1 MLRPRRAGCR
11 RRLCGALRTFVL
23 ALPVLLAAPLATA
36 EEEVRDDVPDY
47 RNETLTGD
55 WSGWRTAMSEGGIN
69 VDIGYVVDLLRNTRG
84 GIAKGGRPMTHL
96 DFKLKAD
103 FEKLAGWRGGSGYA
117 NFIHDA
123 GGKLNARQ
131 VDSLLG
137 SSNIEVADNTHR
149 FLHAWLQ
156 QEFADGQGALLA
168 GIYPL
173 DSEFQVM
180 EAASV
185 FVLPPYGPSA
195 DLALT
200 RGPSIFNT
208 AAFGLRA
215 KWLTKNRAAYVQAA
229 VLDGIPG
236 EPARQ
241 RGTHVRFAKGDGIMS
256 IVEVGLTPAEAGHA
270 FEPAATVRGEP
281 LSAEMKAHEFVER
294 IEKYA
299 LGIWRY
305 SARVDDLI
313 DVDGAGSPLRRRSWG
328 WYALA
333 ERTFYRGGGSS
344 DLVGFARLS
353 TTDGDSTAIRQTLNL
368 GLRARGIIAGRER
381 DIAGIAYTRALLGDK
396 FRRVQAA
403 AGSETTAYEDAWEL
417 TYRIQATRWLAVQPL
432 IQRIGHPGGDR
443 SRAAAHIVG
452 ARIDLAF

>member
-1 MLRPRRAGCR
+1 MPRLRLAVCR
-11 RRLCGALRTFVL
+11 RPVAAARTIVL
-23 ALPVLLAAPLATA
+23 ALAGLLAPPAAGA
-36 EEEVRDDVPDY
+36 ADEVQDDIPDY
-47 RNETLTGD
+47 ANETLTGD
-55 WSGWRTAMSEGGIN
+55 WAGRRTAMSEAGIN
-69 VDIGYVVDLLRNTRG
+69 LDIGYVVDMLRNTRG
-84 GIAKGGRPMTHL
+84 GLAKGGRPITHL

-103 FEKLAGWRGGSGYA
+103 FGKLVGWRGGSGYA

-123 GGKLNARQ
+123 GGKLNVRQ
-131 VDSLLG
+131 VGSLLG
-137 SSNIEVADNTHR
+137 TSNIEVADNTHR

-173 DSEFQVM
+173 DSEFQVVD
-180 EAASV
+180 AASV
-185 FVLPPYGPSA
+185 FVAPPYGA
-195 DLALT
+195 TAELALT

-215 KWLTKNRAAYVQAA
+215 KWLTKNRAAYVQGA

-236 EPARQ
+236 DPARQ
-241 RGTHVRFAKGDGIMS
+241 RGTHVSFDKGDGIMS
-256 IVEVGLTPAEAGHA
+256 IVEVGLTPPEAGHA

-305 SARVDDLI
+305 SARVDDLV
-313 DVDGAGSPLRRRSWG
+313 DVDAAGSPLRRRSWG

-333 ERTFYRGGGSS
+333 ERTFYRGSGSS

-353 TTDGDSTAIRQTLNL
+353 TTDGDSTAIRRTLNL

-396 FRRVQAA
+396 FRRLQAA

-432 IQRIGHPGGDR
+432 LQRIGHPGGDK